1 MLAIF
6 YVSSVFSSNEL
17 TTLLILISS
26 NIAFTA
32 FGEKSSLKFQ
42 ILPFIQANLEDKN
55 KVTADIFCPNWRPS
69 KMVSISDYRL

>member
-32 FGEKSSLKFQ
+32 FGEKSSKFQ

-55 KVTADIFCPNWRPS
+55 KVTADISCPNWRPS
-69 KMVSISDYRL
+69 KIVSFSDYRL